1 MHVLQR
7 QTGCDRGAQRPLAM
21 DVVGFESGAVGFDQ
35 EAANAIVL
43 VFDFGPDDRDIGDGA
58 GGDPHFFAINHVF
71 GADFFGPGAHAA
83 GVRAEVGFGQ
93 AEAAELFSLLHRRQ
107 PGLLLFVAPE
117 LVNWI
122 HAESGLH
129 AHETADA
136 RVAALKFLRHQ
147 AVFHVAHAGASVAFQ
162 GRAEKAQIGHGLDQ
176 FTRKAA
182 GAGAFLDNGDQVVFD
197 ELPRGIANEALFVG
211 QQGIVLDEIDAA
223 EFDGRHDDL
232 LMNWGLEIKAK
243 AVCRLSDRAH
253 IGGQTYDGSR
263 GEGAWS
269 TTVRRDCRRAPGRA
283 SFRLFWYRYLEVSL
297 VLRFAMVKG
306 NP

>member
-1 MHVLQR
+1 
-7 QTGCDRGAQRPLAM
+7 M
-21 DVVGFESGAVGFDQ
+21 DVVGFEAGAVGFDQ

-117 LVNWI
+117 LVNGI
-122 HAESGLH
+122 HAKSGLH

-176 FTRKAA
+176 FTRKAT
-182 GAGAFLDNGDQVVFD
+182 GAVAFLDDGDQVVFD
-197 ELPRGIANEALFVG
+197 ELPRGVANEALFVG

-223 EFDGRHDDL
+223 KFDGRHDDL
-232 LMNWGLEIKAK
+232 LMNGGSKLKRKQFAAYRTGRTSEGKHMTVAGVRERGQRRFEGTVG
-243 AVCRLSDRAH
+243 ALPDAPPFASSG
-253 IGGQTYDGSR
+253 IGI
-263 GEGAWS
+263 
-269 TTVRRDCRRAPGRA
+269 
-283 SFRLFWYRYLEVSL
+283 
-297 VLRFAMVKG
+297 LRFHSCYDSRW
-306 NP
+306 